1 MKTLLCRMM
10 VFSLVGGMLLVLVG
24 ATETESSS
32 GVQVQYHDVLVQIAE
47 VDLQIA
53 NESNRKSPGSFPG
66 QTIQRLQTNVDV
78 ARKLHER
85 ATLGYGDM
93 PEAHV
98 LYAEARAQLSE
109 NNYRSAIKARELDP
123 NSVSELKLEKIRLAA
138 ELARLR
144 LEMWK
149 HPDSLSSLVDHMQW
163 EIDQLSQE
171 ILELHRR
178 IERLE

>member
-1 MKTLLCRMM
+1 MKTLLCKTT

-24 ATETESSS
+24 ATETGTSSS
-32 GVQVQYHDVLVQIAE
+32 VQVQYHDILVQIAE

-53 NESNRKSPGSFPG
+53 AESNRKAPGSFPG
-66 QTIQRLQTNVDV
+66 QTIERLQTNVNV
-78 ARKLHER
+78 ARQLHER

-123 NSVSELKLEKIRLAA
+123 DSVPELKLEKIRLSA

-149 HPDSLSSLVDHMQW
+149 HPESLTSLVDHMQW

-171 ILELHRR
+171 ILQLHKRL
-178 IERLE
+178 ERLE

>member
-10 VFSLVGGMLLVLVG
+10 LFSLVGGLLLVLVS

-78 ARKLHER
+78 ARKLRER

-98 LYAEARAQLSE
+98 LFAEARAQLSE
-109 NNYRSAIKARELDP
+109 HNYRSAIKARELDP
-123 NSVSELKLEKIRLAA
+123 NSVGELKLEKIRLAA

-149 HPDSLSSLVDHMQW
+149 HPESLSSLVDHMQW

-178 IERLE
+178 VERLE

>member
-1 MKTLLCRMM
+1 MKTLLCQMM
-10 VFSLVGGMLLVLVG
+10 VFLIVGGMLLVLVD
-24 ATETESSS
+24 ARETENSSN
-32 GVQVQYHDVLVQIAE
+32 VRVQYYEVLVQIAE

-53 NESNRKSPGSFPG
+53 AESNRKVRGSFPG

-109 NNYRSAIKARELDP
+109 NNYRSAIKVRELDP
-123 NSVSELKLEKIRLAA
+123 NSMGELKLEKIRLSA

-144 LEMWK
+144 LVMWK
-149 HPDSLSSLVDHMQW
+149 HPESLSSLVDHMQW

-178 IERLE
+178 VERLE